1 MVLLELA
8 DAEDWLSAGSACTL
22 DSSSTVLELDLF
34 RVLDLPV
41 LLLLVYTVAG
51 YHCLF
56 PRLVS
61 VEVDI

>member
-1 MVLLELA
+1 MGLLELTN
-8 DAEDWLSAGSACTL
+8 AENWFSAGSARSL

-61 VEVDI
+61 VELDI